1 MIKIKEVKR
10 VFYAENNGKVFR
22 MYESENGKYDAVVD
36 DSEKNAEL
44 IKNAENADIF
54 IEIKCKYNVSY
65 KEAFRFFVEN
75 GLNL

>member
-1 MIKIKEVKR
+1 MIKIKEVKS
-10 VFYAENNGKVFR
+10 VFYAKNNGKIFTI
-22 MYESENGKYDAVVD
+22 YDKNGKYDAVVD

-44 IKNAENADIF
+44 IKNAEDADIF

-65 KEAFRFFVEN
+65 KQALMFFVEN